1 MKVKKVSQI
10 FGKSVISSSGKEGYV
25 LGFIRDKNQI
35 TALICADENEKRFS
49 ILPEK
54 LEGDKIFY
62 DKKIAT
68 CSGGKGISL
77 GKPAFNLSGKYLG
90 KLYDYVCSGLCLTK
104 ACIGK
109 KHYPLEQIVEGD
121 IILVKDEA
129 THCTLP

>member
-90 KLYDYVCSGLCLTK
+90 KLYDYVCSGLCLT
-104 ACIGK
+104 
-109 KHYPLEQIVEGD
+109 
-121 IILVKDEA
+121 
-129 THCTLP
+129 